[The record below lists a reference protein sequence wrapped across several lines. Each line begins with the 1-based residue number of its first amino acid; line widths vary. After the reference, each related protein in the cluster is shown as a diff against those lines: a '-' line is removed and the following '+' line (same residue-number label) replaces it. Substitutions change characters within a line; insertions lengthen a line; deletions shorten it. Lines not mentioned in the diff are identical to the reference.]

1 MLSATLTRSTSTFA
15 FPCER
20 PLLVHH
26 VARICGIS
34 CRTVRW
40 AAAQGLLKGFKDP
53 RTPKIW
59 RFWRHD
65 VNAFLERRAQELRA
79 RTASAGFQ
87 VRRESDEESTTIC

>member
-1 MLSATLTRSTSTFA
+1 MLPANSRESYSQSSFRAGD
-15 FPCER
+15 R

-40 AAAQGLLKGFKDP
+40 AAVQGLLVGFKDP

-59 RFWRHD
+59 RFWRTE
-65 VNAFLERRAQELRA
+65 VMAFIERRQPGIVSRHI
-79 RTASAGFQ
+79 S
-87 VRRESDEESTTIC
+87 